1 MHFNRALYQN
11 QKHKNATQAVY
22 FSESKKFYLRMMV
35 DRVSSTRIVISS
47 IPFLSLLRSSRSL
60 YVTKL
65 LICVALV
72 SCLFV
77 ATGPPLVPTPP
88 RAPPPIGAGPGYTG
102 AGHTGA
108 RGPPVGSA
116 AYMAMSAT
124 SVTFSKAVP
133 WHNRYPRVSDAGW
146 YARQRDNQRRGVPGC
161 VICQS
166 LDHYYDHYI
175 NTVPDW
181 A

>member
-1 MHFNRALYQN
+1 MRFAREGLLSLRKRSYDCMHFNRALYQN

-77 ATGPPLVPTPP
+77 DT
-88 RAPPPIGAGPGYTG
+88 
-102 AGHTGA
+102 
-108 RGPPVGSA
+108 
-116 AYMAMSAT
+116 AYGDKIISREIYQ
-124 SVTFSKAVP
+124 
-133 WHNRYPRVSDAGW
+133 W
-146 YARQRDNQRRGVPGC
+146 
-161 VICQS
+161 
-166 LDHYYDHYI
+166 
-175 NTVPDW
+175 
-181 A
+181 